1 MIDDIIP
8 ERGELEQDEMD
19 DNKTFPEEEDEE
31 GEEDDEDSPLKLRKK
46 LESQRDTEDYEEDE
60 DGGDLVA
67 PSPPDGGWGW
77 VVCAASFLCNMILD
91 GIAYCFG
98 VLLTPL
104 CK

>member
-1 MIDDIIP
+1 MWDDGEIIINNIIT
-8 ERGELEQDEMD
+8 ERVRDTMD
-19 DNKTFPEEEDEE
+19 DNKTFPEDEE
-31 GEEDDEDSPLKLRKK
+31 EEDDEDSPLKLRKK
-46 LESQRDTEDYEEDE
+46 LESQRDEYDDDDEEED
-60 DGGDLVA
+60 LLA